1 MDSRHQHSNPLIK
14 HPPNMPSDS
23 PSQSVSS
30 AISGRRSTIA
40 LFIPGIPT
48 NPLRIRSL
56 SSSFPCYWSTCN
68 QHRSK
73 RIVFTKRQALLTST
87 YSSHQFPSL
96 FLHVNSQEC
105 PQTARRNQSHQQSV
119 EGEVQ
124 LRFSSQ
130 AFQPIHLESTHCLQA
145 YHATGLPAINIAPRE
160 LCSQAAS
167 TTYTYSSHQFP
178 SLFLHVNSQECPQ
191 TARRNQSHQQSV
203 EGEVQL
209 RFSSQAFQ
217 PIHLESTHCRQ
228 AYHATGLPAINIAPR
243 ELCSQAAS
251 TTYTYSSHQFPSL
264 FLHVNRPQ
272 NALRQPVAISLI
284 SNQWKEKYNCA
295 FHPRHSNQS
304 TQNPLTLFKLT
315 MLHGLPTINI
325 APRELCSRS
334 GKHYL
339 HLLTVVTS
347 FRPCFCMS
355 IAKNALRQPVAISLI
370 SNQWKEKYNCAFHP
384 RHSNQSTQNPLTLF
398 KLTMLLVYLQS
409 ISLQKNCIHKDA
421 STTYINLL
429 AVVTSFRPCFCM
441 SKAKNALR
449 QPVAISLISNQW
461 KEKYNCAFHPRHS
474 NQSTQN
480 PLTLFKL
487 TMLLVYLQSTSL
499 QENCV
504 HEAASTTYIYSE

>member
-1 MDSRHQHSNPLIK
+1 MK
-14 HPPNMPSDS
+14 
-23 PSQSVSS
+23 
-30 AISGRRSTIA
+30 T
-40 LFIPGIPT
+40 
-48 NPLRIRSL
+48 
-56 SSSFPCYWSTCN
+56 
-68 QHRSK
+68 
-73 RIVFTKRQALLTST
+73 QALLTST

-130 AFQPIHLESTHCLQA
+130 AFQPIHSESTHYLQA
-145 YHATGLPAINIAPRE
+145 CHATGLPTINIAPRE
-160 LCSQAAS
+160 LCSWFS
-167 TTYTYSSHQFP
+167 KHYQFP

-217 PIHLESTHCRQ
+217 PIHSESTHSLQ

-243 ELCSQAAS
+243 ELCSWLS
-251 TTYTYSSHQFPSL
+251 KH
-264 FLHVNRPQ
+264 FLHLLAVVTSFRPYFCMSIAK
-272 NALRQPVAISLI
+272 NFLRQPVAISLI

-315 MLHGLPTINI
+315 VFTKRQALLI
-325 APRELCSRS
+325 
-334 GKHYL
+334 
-339 HLLTVVTS
+339 LTVVTS
-347 FRPCFCMS
+347 FH
-355 IAKNALRQPVAISLI
+355 L
-370 SNQWKEKYNCAFHP
+370 
-384 RHSNQSTQNPLTLF
+384 
-398 KLTMLLVYLQS
+398 
-409 ISLQKNCIHKDA
+409 
-421 STTYINLL
+421 
-429 AVVTSFRPCFCM
+429 CFCM

-474 NQSTQN
+474 NQSTLSLSSSFSSLPCYWSTCNQYRSKSISFTKCKVLGFSTGFKNKEEGHQDTGPHVLFFFMRLWSYWCFLGAARGIRHSLEVRLFTLSILQN
-480 PLTLFKL
+480 LHLGR
-487 TMLLVYLQSTSL
+487 
-499 QENCV
+499 
-504 HEAASTTYIYSE
+504 

>member
-217 PIHLESTHCRQ
+217 PIHLESTHCLQ

-264 FLHVNRPQ
+264 FLHVKGHKCPQ
-272 NALRQPVAISLI
+272 TAR
-284 SNQWKEKYNCA
+284 
-295 FHPRHSNQS
+295 RNQS
-304 TQNPLTLFKLT
+304 HQQSVEGEVQLRFSSQAFQPIHSESAHSLQAYHATC
-315 MLHGLPTINI
+315 LPTINI